1 MSAPS
6 VASFRPSPGWSP
18 QRPGTRSLCS
28 GAWLPSIELVS
39 GAGPVARRLDE
50 QLALVAHADEEV
62 SAGSL
67 GSLDDDT
74 AEEWADDAPLALKT
88 VASTVIMVGTARS
101 MTFSPVGDEF
111 DPGLD

>member
-6 VASFRPSPGWSP
+6 IASFRASPGWNP
-18 QRPGTRSLCS
+18 QRPGTPSLCS
-28 GAWLPSIELVS
+28 GRWLPNIKLVS

-50 QLALVAHADEEV
+50 QLVLVAHADEKV
-62 SAGSL
+62 SAGSF
-67 GSLDDDT
+67 GWEDDDT
-74 AEEWADDAPLALKT
+74 SEDWADDAPLALRT
-88 VASTVIMVGTARS
+88 VASTVITVGTART